1 MTDGRR
7 SPPLDA
13 PSLATPAHVVY
24 VTNGMSST
32 LNSSLEL
39 SRRLV
44 EAGHRLTYVSK
55 EDLGEVVSAHGH
67 GWVRLRA
74 DVEMDQ
80 ELEDLTPPW
89 KSGGG
94 LDPLRWMS
102 WVRRR
107 RELRARSARMSEFEG
122 VLRRLDPDLVL
133 VDMELHAAVLTVLS
147 MDFPVFLVIVWFSVF
162 FAPELPPM
170 NTKLL
175 PPTDLGSRL
184 KTRWAWSR
192 TWLQRG
198 RTEWAARL
206 GSRGLVRRLQ
216 PVEFDTLNVDDL
228 KAVARARGV
237 DRSRQT
243 SRRHWLWP
251 WVYPELPVLSFNL
264 WELEFPHE
272 PQPNLHY
279 VGPMVAR
286 ERIELRTDPA
296 SREAWDGLLERRKA
310 GPDRPLVYCSLGS
323 HWSADLTLLKKIVEA
338 VRRRPDWDL
347 VIGLGGKLAP
357 EALDPLP
364 DNVTPLTWAPQ
375 LEILAQSSACITH
388 GGITS
393 INECIAFGVPMV
405 VFSTEQIDQDGCA
418 ARVEYHGIGLREE
431 REYAT
436 EGRVRGMLE
445 TVLTDPDFRARV
457 AALQQR
463 LLELERERPAVSLV
477 EEARGVRGA

>member
-1 MTDGRR
+1 MNAA
-7 SPPLDA
+7 SA
-13 PSLATPAHVVY
+13 ATPTHVVY

-39 SRRLV
+39 SRRLH
-44 EAGHRLTYVSK
+44 EAGHRVTYVSK

-67 GWVRLRA
+67 GWVRLTG
-74 DVEMDQ
+74 DLEMDR
-80 ELEDLTPPW
+80 ELAELTPPW
-89 KSGGG
+89 KGGGG
-94 LDPLRWMS
+94 LSPRQ
-102 WVRRR
+102 WVGWIRGR
-107 RELRARSARMSEFEG
+107 RELRARSARVSEFEG
-122 VLRRLDPDLVL
+122 VLRELDPDLVL
-133 VDMELHAAVLTVLS
+133 VDMELHSAVLTVLS
-147 MDFPVFLVIVWFSVF
+147 MDLPMFLVIVWFSVF

-175 PPTDLGSRL
+175 PPGDRGSRL
-184 KTRWAWSR
+184 RTRWAWTR
-192 TWLQRG
+192 TWLRRG

-216 PVEFDTLNVDDL
+216 PIEFDTLNVDDL
-228 KAVARARGV
+228 KAVARVRDV

-243 SRRHWLWP
+243 SRKHWLWP
-251 WVYPELPVLSFNL
+251 WVYPEVPVLSFNL
-264 WELEFPHE
+264 EELEFPHE
-272 PQPNLHY
+272 PHPALHY

-286 ERIELRTDPA
+286 ERIELRTDTG
-296 SREAWDGLLERRKA
+296 SREAWEGLVERRE
-310 GPDRPLVYCSLGS
+310 GVRDRPLIYCSLGS

-338 VRRRPDWDL
+338 LRGRPDWDL

-357 EALDPLP
+357 EELEPLP
-364 DNVTPLTWAPQ
+364 ENVTPLTWAPQ

-431 REYAT
+431 REHAT
-436 EGRVRGMLE
+436 EARVRGMLE
-445 TVLTDPDFRARV
+445 TVLTDPDVREKV

-463 LLELERERPAVSLV
+463 LLELERERPAVRLI
-477 EEARGVRGA
+477 EEARGVREV